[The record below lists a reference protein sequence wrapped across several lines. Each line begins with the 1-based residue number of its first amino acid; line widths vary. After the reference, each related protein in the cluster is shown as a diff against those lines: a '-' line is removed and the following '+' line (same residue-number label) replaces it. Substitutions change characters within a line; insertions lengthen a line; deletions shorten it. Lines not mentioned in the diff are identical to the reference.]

1 MAGPGPHPW
10 PPVDL
15 HARSPAFVEA
25 AGPWIRGYNVAR
37 PARYFDRGTTSRF
50 NAPSEEFGTLYMTDD
65 THGAFIESFGR
76 QLNVRSVT
84 ANALTLRGIAQV
96 DSVRPLRFID
106 LAGGLARL
114 GADNRLMGGDYDVT
128 QAWAKALWEHPEQ
141 ADGLHYALRHDPTR
155 RGYAVFDRAE
165 DALHARPLGTFWDP
179 RRRDELAGILDTYG
193 FGLIVE

>member
-1 MAGPGPHPW
+1 M
-10 PPVDL
+10 D
-15 HARSPAFVEA
+15 ARTRPQVLAKPRRRGFAQAPTAIIFFLIIRPDRTDPARDVQISTFL
-25 AGPWIRGYNVAR
+25 RGYQ
-37 PARYFDRGTTSRF
+37 
-50 NAPSEEFGTLYMTDD
+50 
-65 THGAFIESFGR
+65 HIESFGR